1 VTKDK
6 CDLCNGSGYY
16 GDTGPGKKGNAE
28 WQPCECSYRSD
39 EKIIRSLG
47 LRARMEGGLVIVN
60 RECFNSFGEDYEI
73 AFDQETLRALD
84 RIATREMERQILDQK

>member
-1 VTKDK
+1 MIMTTQSALE
-6 CDLCNGSGYY
+6 CI
-16 GDTGPGKKGNAE
+16 AE
-28 WQPCECSYRSD
+28 ERDRSD

-47 LRARMEGGLVIVN
+47 LRAKMEGGLVIVN